1 MKNWLLFILLLAFG
15 TLSSQENNNRF
26 EIHGE
31 IEGEKR
37 GKVLLK
43 FQGFKQYL
51 KTKLEDGKFVIK
63 GELKRPTRVML
74 TYKNTNSIP
83 FYIENSVI
91 NITFYKDN
99 LLNVYDSLKL
109 KKEPHKYSK
118 KNEYNIRSIEGSLSE
133 ELYRDYIQFKKDNIH
148 KPAYKHLLFNY
159 LTEKLDKYP
168 DNYVYVGI
176 INQLCKRQEH
186 LTYAQL
192 VHLLN
197 KLDLSQL
204 DQYMRSSL
212 LRNIEKLKNF
222 TPGKPF
228 PEKYASDQNGESK
241 LISDAYGKYTLIDL
255 WASWCKPCRVKN
267 PKIKALYTKYKSK
280 GFNVVGI
287 SIDRDTDNWK
297 LAIKK
302 DELPWTNYHSPG
314 AHRELLV
321 PSIPY
326 TFLIDE
332 NAKIVGINLTEQEIE
347 TILEKNL

>member
-1 MKNWLLFILLLAFG
+1 MKTWLIAISLFCLGSMFSQHNKG
-15 TLSSQENNNRF
+15 TF

-31 IEGEKR
+31 IEGEKK

-43 FQGFKQYL
+43 FQGFNQYL

-74 TYKNTNSIP
+74 THKNTNSIP
-83 FYIENSVI
+83 FFIENSVI
-91 NITFYKDN
+91 NVTFYKDN
-99 LLNVYDSLKL
+99 LVNIHDSLKL
-109 KKEPHKYSK
+109 LKEPHKYSK
-118 KNEYNIRSIEGSLSE
+118 KFEYDIRSIEGSLSE
-133 ELYRDYIQFKKDNIH
+133 DLYRDYIQFKKDNIH
-148 KPAYKHLLFNY
+148 KPVYKHLLFNY

-176 INQLCKRQEH
+176 INQLCRRQEH

-204 DQYMRSSL
+204 DQAMRSSL
-212 LRNIEKLKNF
+212 LRNIEKLKHF
-222 TPGKPF
+222 TPGKTF
-228 PEKYASDQNGESK
+228 PEKYASDLGGNTK
-241 LISDAYGKYTLIDL
+241 LISEAYGKYTLIDL

-267 PKIKALYTKYKSK
+267 PKIKVLYSKYKSK

-287 SIDRDTDNWK
+287 SIDRDADNWK
-297 LAIKK
+297 LAIKQ
-302 DELPWTNYHSPG
+302 DDLPWTNYHSPR
-314 AHRELLV
+314 AHRDLLV

-347 TILEKNL
+347 AILQKNL